1 MHDMMIGFDINLLK
15 SRRYITMDTIRKLRE
30 SEDKMFEK
38 ALNILSNYPITK
50 LFLSAFI
57 TLLLSNLAFT
67 NGEYI
72 GKFIYSILH

>member
-1 MHDMMIGFDINLLK
+1 MMIGFDINLLK
-15 SRRYITMDTIRKLRE
+15 SRRYITMDTIRILRE

-38 ALNILSNYPITK
+38 VLNILSNYPITK

>member
-1 MHDMMIGFDINLLK
+1 
-15 SRRYITMDTIRKLRE
+15 
-30 SEDKMFEK
+30 MFEK
-38 ALNILSNYPITK
+38 VSAIISNYPIAK

-72 GKFIYSILH
+72 GRFIYSILH